1 VACSISLVG
10 ATGEVWG
17 VGVGQ
22 LLGAVVEAVIF
33 LRATRRHGLDGIAT
47 RAVVTTACG
56 TIAAAA
62 GWLACDSIASHLLGA
77 CVAVVLSVA
86 VFGLTLSLV
95 DFRALRETA
104 RLGRR
109 TLRSAVA

>member
-1 VACSISLVG
+1 
-10 ATGEVWG
+10 
-17 VGVGQ
+17 
-22 LLGAVVEAVIF
+22 VIF
-33 LRATRRHGLDGIAT
+33 LHATRRHGLDGIAT

-56 TIAAAA
+56 AVAAAA
-62 GWLACDSIASHLLGA
+62 GWLACHSTSSHLAGT
-77 CVAVVLSVA
+77 CVAIPLSIA

-109 TLRSAVA
+109 TLRSAAA